1 MNARKEV
8 FHHVEEDLQAIA
20 STQGE
25 DTNAR
30 TFLVQLTMF
39 QKVDANI
46 DADSMMNPEDAEPT
60 ILHVFVA
67 LYQFL
72 TIFLLSYLM

>member
-1 MNARKEV
+1 M
-8 FHHVEEDLQAIA
+8 FHHVAEDLQAIA
-20 STQGE
+20 STQEE
-25 DTNAR
+25 DTNVR

-46 DADSMMNPEDAEPT
+46 DVDLMTNQEDVELT
-60 ILHVFVA
+60 ISHVFVA
-67 LYQFL
+67 QYQFL

>member
-1 MNARKEV
+1 MNARKEE
-8 FHHVEEDLQAIA
+8 FPHVVEDPPA
-20 STQGE
+20 TVTTPEE
-25 DTNAR
+25 DTNAP
-30 TFLVQLTMF
+30 TFHVHRIMF

-46 DADSMMNPEDAEPT
+46 DVDLMTNQEDVELM

-67 LYQFL
+67 QYQFL

>member
-1 MNARKEV
+1 MSVRKEE
-8 FHHVEEDLQAIA
+8 FLHVVEDPQAIA
-20 STQGE
+20 STQEE
-25 DTNAR
+25 DINVL
-30 TFLVQLTMF
+30 TFLVQLTMS

-67 LYQFL
+67 QCQYP
-72 TIFLLSYLM
+72 TIFLLLYPT

>member
-20 STQGE
+20 STQGA

-46 DADSMMNPEDAEPT
+46 DVDLMTNQEDVELT